1 MCICCIISEC
11 SSECDNCTSGF
22 MSVDE
27 LREKARFIPNF
38 AEVEDE
44 FLPFPHMNITQDG
57 NLMKWTFTAV
67 DLGEDHGGTEYPEL
81 YILRLPTGDTD
92 YNEYE
97 YEGVESWMMDHTDGV
112 IIVYLNGSQSV
123 STNYPNVYEYN
134 VEPPMPVQAGDF
146 IAIHQPHDDNA
157 RLLLSFVYCPATE
170 TIHLER
176 RDGADSVWEEHPTQP
191 LVSLQLDIS
200 SE

>member
-1 MCICCIISEC
+1 
-11 SSECDNCTSGF
+11 

-38 AEVEDE
+38 ADVEDE
-44 FLPFPHMNITQDG
+44 FLLFPHMNITQDG
-57 NLMKWTFTAV
+57 YLVKWTFTAE
-67 DLGEDHGGTEYPEL
+67 DLDEDHGGTEYPDL

-92 YNEYE
+92 YMEYE
-97 YEGVESWMMDHTDGV
+97 YEGVESWMMDHADGV

-123 STNYPNVYEYN
+123 STNYPNVYEYT

-146 IAIHQPHDDNA
+146 IAIYQPPDDDA

-170 TIHLER
+170 TIQLEK
-176 RDGADSVWEEHPTQP
+176 RDDHNELNSFWEEHPIQP
-191 LVSLQLDIS
+191 LISLQLDIS

>member
-1 MCICCIISEC
+1 MLYNIAIYICCIFSEC
-11 SSECDNCTSGF
+11 SSECGNCTSGF

-38 AEVEDE
+38 ADVEDV

-57 NLMKWTFTAV
+57 YLVKWTFTAE
-67 DLGEDHGGTEYPEL
+67 DLGEDHDRTEYPDL

-92 YNEYE
+92 YMEYE
-97 YEGVESWMMDHTDGV
+97 YEDVESWMMDHTDGV
-112 IIVYLNGSQSV
+112 IVYLNGSLSV
-123 STNYPNVYEYN
+123 STNYPNVYEYT
-134 VEPPMPVQAGDF
+134 VELPMPVQAGDF
-146 IAIHQPHDDNA
+146 IAIHQPPDDNA
-157 RLLLSFVYCPATE
+157 RLLLSFVHCPATE
-170 TIHLER
+170 TIHLHE
-176 RDGADSVWEEHPTQP
+176 DYPIQP